1 MSLQALLDLISTL
14 SHEQQKAVEEFVRI
28 LKKKQE
34 PRMTFHTA
42 LEEFVR
48 EHPELLRRLTQ

>member
-1 MSLQALLDLISTL
+1 MSLQALLVLISTL

-28 LKKKQE
+28 LNKEQE
-34 PRMTFHTA
+34 PRVTCHEA

-48 EHPELLRRLTQ
+48 EHPELLRRLSQ